1 MAKVLLVEPIHDS
14 GIQILKQ
21 AGLETVVAAST
32 DTEALIAA
40 VQDDIFGIIIRTSR
54 LEGRVLEAGR
64 QLKIIGR
71 HGIGVNNIDL
81 PTADRLGVLVAN
93 VPDANSYS
101 VAEYVITAVMTLS
114 RKLVQGD
121 AALRAGRLSQ
131 SGASLPGLV
140 KKLNLG
146 GNELPGRQL
155 GIIGLG
161 KIGLQIAEMAS
172 GFLHMKVLAYDPYR
186 KDAPRGIRMV
196 DDINE
201 IYRQADFITL
211 NTPLTKETENMIN
224 AAALARIKPTACL
237 VNAGRGEL
245 IDEQALAEALINN
258 KLAGAALDVFREEPP
273 SLDNP
278 LFSAPNVLLTPH
290 VAGSTEEAVER
301 LAIGSA
307 QAVAD
312 LFCGRKPA
320 NIVNSRVWES
330 IAK

>member
-40 VQDDIFGIIIRTSR
+40 VQDDIFGMIIRTSR

-131 SGASLPGLV
+131 PGASLPGLV

-186 KDAPRGIRMV
+186 KDAPRRIRMV

-224 AAALARIKPTACL
+224 VAALGRIKPTACL
-237 VNAGRGEL
+237 INAGRGEL
-245 IDEQALAEALINN
+245 IDEQALAEALING
-258 KLAGAALDVFREEPP
+258 KLSGAALDVFREEPP
-273 SLDNP
+273 GLANP